1 MSRQERIVL
10 LDGFTL
16 NPGDLDWSGFE
27 ALGTLVVYDRTS
39 LDKIVERIGDAAI
52 VVTNKTPIDSK
63 VLDACPNIRYIG
75 VLATGYNVVDVAAAS
90 ARGIVVTNIPT
101 YGTTAVA
108 QYVFALLL
116 ELCHHVG
123 EHGRAVKAG
132 RWANSEDFC
141 FWDYPLIELAGKT
154 MGIIGLGRIGRCT
167 ARIASAL
174 GMRVLAFDA
183 YEDPGAKA
191 EGIVYVPL
199 DDLLRNSDVISLHCP
214 LTDQTKGMVNR
225 QSISRMKDGVLII
238 NTSRGPLIVEKD
250 LAEALDSG
258 KVGGAAVD
266 VVATEPPAAD
276 NLLVASEN
284 CIVTPHIAWAPR
296 ESRKRLMDIAVDNL
310 AVFLQGKEVKNAVH
324 P

>member
-154 MGIIGLGRIGRCT
+154 MGIIGLGRIGRST

>member
-16 NPGDLDWSGFE
+16 NPGDLDWSGFQS
-27 ALGTLVVYDRTS
+27 LGTLEVYDRTS
-39 LDKIVERIGDAAI
+39 SDKIVERIGDAAI
-52 VVTNKTPIDSK
+52 VITNKTPIDSN
-63 VLDACPNIRYIG
+63 VLISCPNIRYIG
-75 VLATGYNVVDVAAAS
+75 VLATGYNVVDVKAAS

-123 EHGRAVKAG
+123 EHSRAVKAG
-132 RWANSEDFC
+132 KWAASEDFC

-154 MGIIGLGRIGRCT
+154 MGIIGLGRIGRST

-174 GMRVLAFDA
+174 GMNILAFDE
-183 YEDPGAKA
+183 YEDPSAVE
-191 EGIVYVPL
+191 EGIIYVQL
-199 DDLLRNSDVISLHCP
+199 DDLLRSSDIISLHCP
-214 LTDQTKGMVNR
+214 LTDQTKGLVNQ

-258 KVGGAAVD
+258 KVAGAAVD
-266 VVATEPPAAD
+266 VVATEPPTTD
-276 NLLVASEN
+276 NPLVASER

-310 AVFLQGKEVKNAVH
+310 AVFLQGKEIKNAVH

>member
-1 MSRQERIVL
+1 VSRQERIVL

-27 ALGTLVVYDRTS
+27 ALGTLEVFDRTS
-39 LDKIVERIGDAAI
+39 SDKIVERIGDAAI

-123 EHGRAVKAG
+123 EHSKAVKAG
-132 RWANSEDFC
+132 RWAASEDFC

-154 MGIIGLGRIGRCT
+154 MGIIGLGRIGRST
-167 ARIASAL
+167 AMHTRT
-174 GMRVLAFDA
+174 RV
-183 YEDPGAKA
+183 
-191 EGIVYVPL
+191 
-199 DDLLRNSDVISLHCP
+199 R
-214 LTDQTKGMVNR
+214 R
-225 QSISRMKDGVLII
+225 
-238 NTSRGPLIVEKD
+238 
-250 LAEALDSG
+250 
-258 KVGGAAVD
+258 
-266 VVATEPPAAD
+266 
-276 NLLVASEN
+276 
-284 CIVTPHIAWAPR
+284 PR
-296 ESRKRLMDIAVDNL
+296 ESSMPNSTMCCGMPMSSVSIARLPTRP
-310 AVFLQGKEVKNAVH
+310 KEWSIGNPFPV
-324 P
+324 

>member
-27 ALGTLVVYDRTS
+27 ALGALEVYDRTPS
-39 LDKIVERIGDAAI
+39 DKIVERIGDAAI

-123 EHGRAVKAG
+123 EHSKAVKAG
-132 RWANSEDFC
+132 RWAASEDFC

-154 MGIIGLGRIGRCT
+154 MGIIGLGRIGRST

-183 YEDPGAKA
+183 YEDPSAAA
-191 EGIVYVPL
+191 EGIVYAQL
-199 DDLLRNSDVISLHCP
+199 DDVLRNADVISLHCP

-266 VVATEPPAAD
+266 VVATEPPATD
-276 NLLVASEN
+276 NPLIASET
-284 CIVTPHIAWAPR
+284 CIVTPHIAWDPR